1 MPGHYGTNT
10 RGNRGA
16 ERNQF
21 DSFQFFPAPRN
32 GGRREMRVD
41 TDISVAGEMFCA
53 RQAAIFF
60 NAADELRNVL
70 GDALR
75 IFAERT
81 NIDDGIV
88 GVVVDVRVGSE
99 NPAHAGCARLKSGYF
114 ADGVSSFRI
123 VGCGDGHR
131 RGKRS
136 AFVDAHS
143 CAGFKIRTD
152 EQRSLRMFLQFVG
165 ERGSWINLAAFDT
178 QRAALSAEDESP

>member
-10 RGNRGA
+10 RGNRGT

-21 DSFQFFPAPRN
+21 DSFQFSPAPRN
-32 GGRREMRVD
+32 GRERKMRIHA
-41 TDISVAGEMFCA
+41 DISVAGKMFCA

-60 NAADELRNVL
+60 NSADELRDVF

-99 NPAHAGCARLKSGYF
+99 N
-114 ADGVSSFRI
+114 
-123 VGCGDGHR
+123 
-131 RGKRS
+131 
-136 AFVDAHS
+136 
-143 CAGFKIRTD
+143 
-152 EQRSLRMFLQFVG
+152 
-165 ERGSWINLAAFDT
+165 
-178 QRAALSAEDESP
+178 